1 MANLTASRP
10 DQRQEGVLIDVN
22 LAAATKVFAG
32 SNVNFGAT
40 GLGKKAS
47 DTASEVFAG
56 VAMETKDSALT
67 ADPSQSYVRVW
78 TEGVFSMNCTGA
90 SAAWEGKDVFAV
102 DDNLVALAATTTND
116 VRVGKVVKYVS
127 ATEVRVKI

>member
-10 DQRQEGVLIDVN
+10 DSRQEGILIDVN
-22 LAAATKVFAG
+22 LAPATKVFKG

-56 VAMETKDSALT
+56 VAMETKDST
-67 ADPSQSYVRVW
+67 NADEPYVRVW

-90 SAAWEGKDVFAV
+90 TAAWEGKDVFAV
-102 DDNLVALAATTTND
+102 DDNVVALAATTTAD
-116 VRVGKVVKYVS
+116 VRVGKVVQYVS

>member
-10 DQRQEGVLIDVN
+10 DGRQEGILVDVP
-22 LAAATKVFAG
+22 LAASTKVFAG
-32 SNVNFGAT
+32 SNVNYNTSGYA
-40 GLGKKAS
+40 KKAA

-56 VAMETKDSALT
+56 VAMETVDNTGSAG
-67 ADPSQSYVRVW
+67 DKYVRVW
-78 TEGVFSMNCTGA
+78 KEGVFSMNCA
-90 SAAWEGKDVFAV
+90 SATQAWVGQDVYAV

-116 VRVGKVVKYVS
+116 VKVGRVVQFVS